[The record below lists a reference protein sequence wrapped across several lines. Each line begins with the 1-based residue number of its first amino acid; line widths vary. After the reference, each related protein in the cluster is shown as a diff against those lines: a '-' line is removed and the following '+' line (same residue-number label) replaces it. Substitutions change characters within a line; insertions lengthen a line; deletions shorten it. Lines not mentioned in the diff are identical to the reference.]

1 MTQRYMINV
10 FAANRVGILAALT
23 TALAELGG
31 NLVEVS
37 QTVMQQF
44 FTIIF
49 AADFPESRDPQVIV
63 EHIQGV
69 CRNFGAHVSLKDP
82 TAEKL
87 QEPVSD
93 AATWFLS
100 MRGKDSPGLTR
111 RVSARLAEERIDI
124 VELHAARQADGS
136 FEMVL
141 VLAVPPSADVGRL
154 RGELDSMGTELGLS
168 ATLQTAAEFAA
179 NGPAAAP
186 QRVDLRE

>member
-1 MTQRYMINV
+1 MTQRYLINV

-49 AADFPESRDPQVIV
+49 AADFPERRDPQVIV

-82 TAEKL
+82 AAETL
-87 QEPVSD
+87 QEPVPD

-111 RVSARLAEERIDI
+111 RISARLAEERIDI
-124 VELHAARQADGS
+124 VELHAARQADDA

-141 VLAVPPSADVGRL
+141 VLAVPPSADIGRL
-154 RGELDSMGTELGLS
+154 RAELDSLGTELGLS
-168 ATLQTAAEFAA
+168 ATLQNPAEFAA
-179 NGPAAAP
+179 NGPQAGRLSGERGA
-186 QRVDLRE
+186 